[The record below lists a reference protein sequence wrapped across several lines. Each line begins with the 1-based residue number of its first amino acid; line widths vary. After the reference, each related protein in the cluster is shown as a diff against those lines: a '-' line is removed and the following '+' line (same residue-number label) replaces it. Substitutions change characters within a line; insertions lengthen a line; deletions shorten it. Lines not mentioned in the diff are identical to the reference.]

1 MIERIYGSRALN
13 LTFVLAFHRVATAGS
28 FTRAARMSGVS
39 QPTLSAQV
47 RDLERSV
54 GVSLFHREG
63 RQIRLTAA
71 GERLLQTTTRLAA
84 AIDEVESALAQPH
97 SGARGTL
104 RISADSAIHVIPVLA
119 QLKRASPG
127 FKFSIRIDNSQQVTA
142 HVLNNEA
149 DLGVTARPVS
159 DPRLTSIKIRED
171 RLVLLVGPRD
181 PWFKR
186 KRVDLADLAGRDLVV
201 REQGSIT
208 REVMERCLAQAGV
221 EPGQTFDVGTREAVK
236 EAVAAGFGV
245 GVVFASEAGGDS
257 RIRAL
262 AVLGAELSVSEYA
275 ICHAERRRIALIAR
289 FFDVAQK
296 LAHTNRWLSA
306 APLPD

>member
-1 MIERIYGSRALN
+1 VECVQLWSSALN
-13 LTFVLAFHRVATAGS
+13 LTYVLAFHRVASAGS

-54 GVSLFHREG
+54 GVALFHRQG
-63 RQIRLTAA
+63 REIRLTAA
-71 GERLLQTTTRLAA
+71 GERLFQATARLAD
-84 AIDEVESALAQPH
+84 AIDEVESALSEH
-97 SGARGTL
+97 RSGSRGTL

-119 QLKRASPG
+119 QLKHSSPG
-127 FKFSIRIDNSQQVTA
+127 LKFSIRIDNSQQVTA

-149 DLGVTARPVS
+149 DLGVMARPVA
-159 DPRLTSIKIRED
+159 DPRLASVKIRED

-186 KRVDLADLAGRDLVV
+186 KRVQLADLGGRDLVV
-201 REQGSIT
+201 REKGSIT

-236 EAVAAGFGV
+236 EAVAAGFGI

-257 RIRAL
+257 RIRSL
-262 AVLGAELSVSEYA
+262 TVLGAELSVSEYA
-275 ICHAERRRIALIAR
+275 ICRVERRRIAFIAR
-289 FFDVAQK
+289 FFEVAQK
-296 LAHTNRWLSA
+296 LAHTKRWLSA

>member
-1 MIERIYGSRALN
+1 MHLWSSTLN
-13 LTFVLAFHRVATAGS
+13 LTYVLAFHRVATAGS

-47 RDLERSV
+47 RALERSV
-54 GVSLFHREG
+54 GVSLFYREG
-63 RQIRLTAA
+63 RPIRLTAA
-71 GERLLQTTTRLAA
+71 GERLFQTTTRLSE
-84 AIDEVESALAQPH
+84 AIDEVESALAEPR
-97 SGARGTL
+97 SGSRGAL

-119 QLKRASPG
+119 QLKRTSPG
-127 FKFSIRIDNSQQVTA
+127 LKFSIRIDNSQQVTA

-149 DLGVTARPVS
+149 DLGVMARPVS
-159 DPRLTSIKIRED
+159 DSRLASIKIRED
-171 RLVLLVGPRD
+171 RLVLLVGRRD

-186 KRVDLADLAGRDLVV
+186 KRVQLVDLAGRNLVV
-201 REQGSIT
+201 REKGSIT
-208 REVMERCLAQAGV
+208 REVMERCLAQARV

-245 GVVFASEAGGDS
+245 GVVFASEAGGDA
-257 RIRAL
+257 RIRSL

-275 ICHAERRRIALIAR
+275 ICRVERRRIALIAR
-289 FFDVAQK
+289 FFDVAQQ
-296 LAHTNRWLSA
+296 LAHNNRWLSA

>member
-71 GERLLQTTTRLAA
+71 GERLLQTTTRLAE

-159 DPRLTSIKIRED
+159 DPRLASIKIRED

>member
-1 MIERIYGSRALN
+1 
-13 LTFVLAFHRVATAGS
+13 
-28 FTRAARMSGVS
+28 MSGVS

-63 RQIRLTAA
+63 RQIRLTEA
-71 GERLLQTTTRLAA
+71 GERLLQSTTRLSG
-84 AIDEVESALAQPH
+84 AIDEVGSALGEPR
-97 SGARGTL
+97 SGSRGAL

-119 QLKRASPG
+119 QLKRSSPG
-127 FKFSIRIDNSQQVTA
+127 LKFSIRIDNSQQVTA

-149 DLGVTARPVS
+149 DLGVMARPAS
-159 DPRLTSIKIRED
+159 DPRLASVKIRED
-171 RLVLLVGPRD
+171 RLVLLVGRRD

-186 KRVDLADLAGRDLVV
+186 KRVHLVDLSGRDLVV
-201 REQGSIT
+201 REKGSIT

-245 GVVFASEAGGDS
+245 GVVFASEAGSDS
-257 RIRAL
+257 RIGSL
-262 AVLGAELSVSEYA
+262 AVLGAQLSVSEYA
-275 ICHAERRRIALIAR
+275 ICRAERRRMALIAR

-296 LAHTNRWLSA
+296 LARNNRWLGA
-306 APLPD
+306 APPSD